1 MGAGTFIAVI
11 SIVLGASIPI
21 IAILA
26 AHNQS
31 KMKLQIKLTEKEIEL
46 EKLRLETFEI
56 ETEKMKIDLEYQKQ
70 QLIEMKK
77 SV

>member
-1 MGAGTFIAVI
+1 MGGITIAVI

-26 AHNQS
+26 THNQS

-46 EKLRLETFEI
+46 EKIRLETFEI
-56 ETEKMKIDLEYQKQ
+56 ETEKMRLELDHQKQ
-70 QLIEMKK
+70 QLLEMKK